1 MILLAELL
9 DQLTRDGAFIRE
21 SEKDVSASNLAT
33 EATAKIIAMC
43 QKLGWDFD
51 LFDRAGTEWR
61 DTELLEDFAP
71 YRLRLRKPSTEG
83 NELVLLTNTGL
94 AEWLGSGHAAVNWLV
109 ARLTQRIVTHG
120 RLLQPWEEV
129 ASYQLSLNTKSPRSL
144 VREYGAE
151 RFAPEDV
158 RPWLLREETNLSIED
173 ESTKIWMSASVFAL
187 VHSLADE
194 IDPIDK
200 KLKFKGPPKLSIS
213 VPVERNDLADALS
226 IDHFNDLQRAANWVF
241 ENERE
246 AELRH
251 GLLAN
256 DIARSAG
263 GNGDDFKCFISNISD
278 SLDGAKVAYQV
289 SLSDLGRDTLK
300 MLADLRKAVTE
311 ETAKVTDATRQL
323 VTSVAGALAI
333 SLGLIAARVN
343 AAASYELIVGV
354 MVVVAAYVGVVI
366 YSGYA
371 FVQLQRQ
378 MRSDWQPRL
387 YRFLPP
393 PEYENMVRKPASQAE
408 RTFFKVAYGGGLW
421 VAVLAA
427 IVIFGW
433 WGDTKSAKTAELK
446 SDAPALETLDNA
458 RAMAPAN
465 NGSGAEKIKQKA
477 ASGEVVTGPVKN
489 LNKLSLR
496 ENGKFSSN
504 TELNSQ
510 LQNADGSKTPLRN
523 CVQISG
529 CCVNTCGCTSGDTNN
544 CSGSSTKNSDKAE
557 TSNGRDAPEA
567 HQQ

>member
-9 DQLTRDGAFIRE
+9 DQLASDGAFIRE
-21 SEKDVSASNLAT
+21 SEKDVSASGLT
-33 EATAKIIAMC
+33 IEAAEKIIAIC
-43 QKLGWDFD
+43 QKLAWDFD
-51 LFDRAGTEWR
+51 LFDSAGTEWR

-71 YRLRLRKPSTEG
+71 YRLRLRKPSTDG
-83 NELVLLTNTGL
+83 NKLVLLTNTGL

-120 RLLQPWEEV
+120 MLLQPWEEV
-129 ASYQLSLNTKSPRSL
+129 AAYQPTPNTKSPRSL

-173 ESTKIWMSASVFAL
+173 EATKIWMSASVFAL

-194 IDPIDK
+194 IDPIDR

-213 VPVERNDLADALS
+213 IPVELNDLADALD
-226 IDHFNDLQRAANWVF
+226 IDHFNGLQRAANWVF

-263 GNGDDFKCFISNISD
+263 GNGDDFQCFISNISD
-278 SLDGAKVAYQV
+278 SLDGAKLAYQV

-311 ETAKVTDATRQL
+311 ETAKVTDTTRQM

-393 PEYENMVRKPASQAE
+393 PEYDNMVSKPAKQAE
-408 RTFFKVAYGGGLW
+408 RTFFKVAYGGGLG
-421 VAVLAA
+421 VAVLTA

-433 WGDTKSAKTAELK
+433 WGGTKSAKTAELK
-446 SDAPALETLDNA
+446 PDAPALEAPGNA
-458 RAMAPAN
+458 RVVAPAN
-465 NGSGAEKIKQKA
+465 NGSEAANITQKA
-477 ASGEVVTGPVKN
+477 ASGEVLTALPKN
-489 LNKLSLR
+489 QNKLSFR
-496 ENGKFSSN
+496 ANGKSSSN
-504 TELNSQ
+504 TGLNSQ
-510 LQNADGSKTPLRN
+510 LRNVDGSKIPPSI

-529 CCVNTCGCTSGDTNN
+529 CCVNSCGCTASDTNN
-544 CSGSSTKNSDKAE
+544 CSGSFIKNSDRAE
-557 TSNGRDAPEA
+557 TSIGRAAPEE